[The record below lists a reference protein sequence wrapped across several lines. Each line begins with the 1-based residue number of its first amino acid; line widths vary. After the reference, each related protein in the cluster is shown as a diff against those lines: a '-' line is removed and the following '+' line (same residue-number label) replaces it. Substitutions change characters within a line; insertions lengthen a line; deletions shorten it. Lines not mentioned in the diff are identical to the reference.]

1 MQLLYICKNLRH
13 TFARVSEMAGNTQ
26 QDACEEEV
34 TLVIWTFKRKHD
46 SEITNGRHRCRSNL
60 RPDTPVFFE
69 YGDVRRIG
77 ANKPTA
83 SAEKNIWSRS
93 LGFVPM
99 GYSAALT
106 VVNEKERSP
115 HARERY
121 CVFSFFMLP
130 SLYKSDIIAEW
141 IH

>member
-1 MQLLYICKNLRH
+1 MQLLFVKICKYP
-13 TFARVSEMAGNTQ
+13 FARVSKMVGNTQ

-34 TLVIWTFKRKHD
+34 TLVIWTFKRKRD

-60 RPDTPVFFE
+60 RPDMPVFFE
-69 YGDVRRIG
+69 YGDVPDVRRIG

-106 VVNEKERSP
+106 VVNEKEIYLR
-115 HARERY
+115 ARERDDT
-121 CVFSFFMLP
+121 SFHF
-130 SLYKSDIIAEW
+130 
-141 IH
+141 